1 MNERLGA
8 DGGAVIRCRRG
19 RKIKKRKKRDRGGDK
34 PAGETQQKNKRG
46 KKITKYEIERGDR
59 RDLRLR

>member
-1 MNERLGA
+1 MQGEK
-8 DGGAVIRCRRG
+8 RG
-19 RKIKKRKKRDRGGDK
+19 IEGDR

-59 RDLRLR
+59 RGPRLR